1 MIEETI
7 KAVKEAEAR
16 ASQTVADAW
25 NQADTIQKQSGETAE
40 RIVQEAEAADK
51 EAVKAILEK
60 ARVDGEKETEEAKR
74 LAEEKAK
81 QIVSE
86 ASPRVEA
93 AIAAVIS
100 EIVK

>member
-16 ASQTVADAW
+16 ASQTIADAW
-25 NQADTIQKQSGETAE
+25 NEADSIRKQSGETAE
-40 RIVQEAEAADK
+40 RILKEAEEADK
-51 EAVKAILEK
+51 EKAKEILKK
-60 ARVDGEKETEEAKR
+60 ARENGAKETEEAKAA
-74 LAEEKAK
+74 AEEKAK
-81 QIVSE
+81 QIAAE
-86 ASPRVEA
+86 AAPRVKD